1 MTKSP
6 KAFRLS
12 EQATESLKW
21 LVAKT
26 GTTETAIVELSLAFL
41 KQSLEVPRRGGVAVR
56 PEDDATLPKPGQK
69 KKRKRH

>member
-1 MTKSP
+1 MTKTP

-26 GTTETAIVELSLAFL
+26 GTTETAIVEMSLAFL
-41 KQSLEVPRRGGVAVR
+41 KQSLDNPRRGGVAVT
-56 PEDDATLPKPGQK
+56 PEENAIPQKPGQK

>member
-1 MTKSP
+1 MTKTP

-41 KQSLEVPRRGGVAVR
+41 KQSLENPRRGGDAVTSADN
-56 PEDDATLPKPGQK
+56 PAPQTPGQK

>member
-1 MTKSP
+1 MTKTP

-41 KQSLEVPRRGGVAVR
+41 KQSLENPRRGGDAVR
-56 PEDDATLPKPGQK
+56 SADNPAPQMPGQK

>member
-1 MTKSP
+1 MTKTP

-26 GTTETAIVELSLAFL
+26 GITETAIVEMSLAFL
-41 KQSLEVPRRGGVAVR
+41 KQSLDNPRRGGDAVTSAE
-56 PEDDATLPKPGQK
+56 PIQSPGQK

>member
-1 MTKSP
+1 MSKTP

-41 KQSLEVPRRGGVAVR
+41 RQSLEVKQLVSK
-56 PEDDATLPKPGQK
+56 PEPVTNTLISTK

>member
-1 MTKSP
+1 MTKTP

-41 KQSLEVPRRGGVAVR
+41 KQSLEGQRRGEVAVTSAE
-56 PEDDATLPKPGQK
+56 PIQSPGQK

>member
-1 MTKSP
+1 MTKTP

-26 GTTETAIVELSLAFL
+26 GTTETAIVEMSLAFL
-41 KQSLEVPRRGGVAVR
+41 KQSLEVPRRGEVAVTSA
-56 PEDDATLPKPGQK
+56 EKPGQK

>member
-1 MTKSP
+1 MTKTP

-26 GTTETAIVELSLAFL
+26 GTTETAIVEMSLAFL
-41 KQSLEVPRRGGVAVR
+41 KQSLDNPRRGGDAVTSA
-56 PEDDATLPKPGQK
+56 EPKTPGQK

>member
-41 KQSLEVPRRGGVAVR
+41 RQSLEVPRRGGDAVTSSA
-56 PEDDATLPKPGQK
+56 EKIQSPGQK